1 MVNGAFARKIIAER
15 LGSGEACDR
24 HRDRHVLALCDLDF
38 FKQANDTYGHQF
50 GDRVLKHFAE
60 RLQESVRGEDVVAR
74 VGGDEFLLC
83 MECPVD
89 PRPLIDRIH
98 RSLEG
103 DFEGF
108 PLSVSMG
115 VAIAGRDVR
124 DYDELFRRAD
134 VALYHKKRGGRSGYV
149 FYSDLDEEERD
160 LLLEGAHTALSG
172 IDRDESDQ

>member
-1 MVNGAFARKIIAER
+1 MART
-15 LGSGEACDR
+15 SWP
-24 HRDRHVLALCDLDF
+24 VW
-38 FKQANDTYGHQF
+38 
-50 GDRVLKHFAE
+50 
-60 RLQESVRGEDVVAR
+60 
-74 VGGDEFLLC
+74 GGDEFLLC

-115 VAIAGRDVR
+115 VAIAGSDVR

>member
-74 VGGDEFLLC
+74 VGG
-83 MECPVD
+83 
-89 PRPLIDRIH
+89 R
-98 RSLEG
+98 
-103 DFEGF
+103 
-108 PLSVSMG
+108 
-115 VAIAGRDVR
+115 
-124 DYDELFRRAD
+124 
-134 VALYHKKRGGRSGYV
+134 
-149 FYSDLDEEERD
+149 
-160 LLLEGAHTALSG
+160 
-172 IDRDESDQ
+172 